1 MIEETARHAGYAD
14 IIGEQIDGSAGRRPA
29 ISLEPDATRAIRGIA
44 VNRSN
49 SIAGSLTLARLANLA
64 VRAGSGCP
72 REGFKK
78 ARK

>member
-1 MIEETARHAGYAD
+1 VKDLLEVGVGPLTEVSVDLARWPPGGY
-14 IIGEQIDGSAGRRPA
+14 IT
-29 ISLEPDATRAIRGIA
+29 PDARAICGIA
-44 VNRSN
+44 VNQSN
-49 SIAGSLTLARLANLA
+49 SIAGSPTLLGLANLA

>member
-1 MIEETARHAGYAD
+1 MTA
-14 IIGEQIDGSAGRRPA
+14 QPSAVW
-29 ISLEPDATRAIRGIA
+29 A
-44 VNRSN
+44 VNQSN
-49 SIAGSLTLARLANLA
+49 SITGSPTLAGLANLA

>member
-1 MIEETARHAGYAD
+1 MICEP
-14 IIGEQIDGSAGRRPA
+14 IDNIPG
-29 ISLEPDATRAIRGIA
+29 A
-44 VNRSN
+44 VNQSN
-49 SIAGSLTLARLANLA
+49 SIIGFPTLAGLVNLA

>member
-1 MIEETARHAGYAD
+1 MVAGWPRPSGPPGAGAVGGGADRALAKET
-14 IIGEQIDGSAGRRPA
+14 
-29 ISLEPDATRAIRGIA
+29 
-44 VNRSN
+44 
-49 SIAGSLTLARLANLA
+49 LANLA